1 MILISGIC
9 DNLSKKKQQQQQA
22 AAATAHIVSQM
33 TEINLR
39 RSSLQKPK

>member
-9 DNLSKKKQQQQQA
+9 DNLSKKKQQQQA

>member
-9 DNLSKKKQQQQQA
+9 DNLSKKKQQQQ
-22 AAATAHIVSQM
+22 AATTTTHIVSQM
-33 TEINLR
+33 TEINLK